1 MRKHN
6 RMANLEDVKH
16 KFRED
21 PKWAFLAEMLAETT
35 VEAPLDGV
43 TANGVLLVNPRLAIH
58 VPSSELV
65 RMARA
70 EFIAAR
76 NTSSRPS

>member
-1 MRKHN
+1 MRNHN

-35 VEAPLDGV
+35 VNTPLDGV
-43 TANGVLLVNPRLAIH
+43 TANGVLLVNPSLAIQL
-58 VPSSELV
+58 PSQELV
-65 RMARA
+65 QMARA

-76 NTSSRPS
+76 NSSSRSA